1 MKIKVKTFAA
11 TESKLDF
18 EQLIGSKGST
28 LIAKDKSKKIEYW
41 FDPKTSV
48 IYGYDQGKTTAP
60 VAEFGV
66 KDQDYLDGIID
77 LLSNNKNIK
86 FV

>member
-11 TESKLDF
+11 SGLSLDF

-28 LIAKDKSKKIEYW
+28 LIAKDRSKKVEYW

-48 IYGYDQGKTTAP
+48 IYGYDHGKTTAP
-60 VAEFGV
+60 VSEYGV

-77 LLSNNKNIK
+77 MLSHNKNIK
-86 FV
+86 FL